1 MIWQMAVGLS
11 VNSVLILISLKSVAY
26 GQSNDEGLYSMSD
39 PVVILDANNS
49 SIRDAVN
56 GSEQMWIVFFYT
68 DWCGHCIREAPVYKE
83 FGRDVKGM

>member
-1 MIWQMAVGLS
+1 MAIGLS
-11 VNSVLILISLKSVAY
+11 VNSVLILISLRSVTH

-56 GSEQMWIVFFYT
+56 GNEQMWIVYFYS
-68 DWCGHCIREAPVYKE
+68 DWCGHCAREAPVYKR
-83 FGRDVKGM
+83 FRRDVKGK